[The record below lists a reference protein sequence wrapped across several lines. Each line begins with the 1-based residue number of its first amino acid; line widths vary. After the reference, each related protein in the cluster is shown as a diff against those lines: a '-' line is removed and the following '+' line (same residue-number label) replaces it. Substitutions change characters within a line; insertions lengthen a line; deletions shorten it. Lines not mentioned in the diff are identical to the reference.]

1 MKNKLMYLVAVLFAA
16 CVGFSSCSDDDDKDD
31 TPAEFSGTW
40 KFDKTHFVFE
50 YSVDE
55 NITIPGIDPM
65 TPEQVTARVVALG
78 NEYMGKYFT
87 GIRFDKK
94 KALTILMKI
103 KEKNE
108 ELRATYEIQGLNISI
123 TLNKED
129 LKVLAGKDLPIP
141 TINFKYSIGTD
152 DLTIYMDKASI
163 QPILSAVLLIDLGLT
178 DAQKLILQEINKI
191 LSKTTKL
198 EIGATLKR

>member
-16 CVGFSSCSDDDDKDD
+16 CVGFSSCSDDDDDD
-31 TPAEFSGTW
+31 DIPAEFSGTW
-40 KFDKTHFVFE
+40 KFNKTHFIFN
-50 YSVDE
+50 YSEE
-55 NITIPGIDPM
+55 NVTITNVGTF
-65 TPEQVTARVVALG
+65 TPEEVTAMVVALG
-78 NEYMGKYFT
+78 NENMGKYFT

-103 KEKNE
+103 NEKDE
-108 ELRATYEIQGLNISI
+108 EVRATYEVQGSNLSI

-141 TINFKYSIGTD
+141 AINFKYSIGTD

-178 DAQKLILQEINKI
+178 DAQKGMIQEINKI
-191 LSKTTKL
+191 LNKTTTL

>member
-16 CVGFSSCSDDDDKDD
+16 CVGFSSCSDDDDDD
-31 TPAEFSGTW
+31 DIPAEFSGTW
-40 KFDKTHFVFE
+40 KFNKTHFIFN
-50 YSVDE
+50 YSEE
-55 NITIPGIDPM
+55 NVTITNVGTF
-65 TPEQVTARVVALG
+65 TPEEVTAMVVALG
-78 NEYMGKYFT
+78 NENMGKYFT

-103 KEKNE
+103 NEKDE
-108 ELRATYEIQGLNISI
+108 EVRATCEVQGSNLSI

-141 TINFKYSIGTD
+141 AINFKYSIGTD

-178 DAQKLILQEINKI
+178 DAQKGMIQEINKI
-191 LSKTTKL
+191 LNKTTTL